1 MNRILLFCFLLSI
14 VGCSGTVSNPTNQ
27 DPKTTA
33 TNNWTSSLERIKQE
47 TLDKACDDQMRLFYK
62 NEIER
67 QSKYLNPAQL
77 EKSMINM
84 QEDMVCR

>member
-33 TNNWTSSLERIKQE
+33 INNWTSSLERVKQE

-62 NEIER
+62 DEIER